1 MQPTGVL
8 LLKHFLVLVQTFYQ
22 SLKTHSNSS
31 KEDIEAIEK
40 EAVAVAEKSVELE
53 KEYRLKEIT
62 NKVFINEINKQINF
76 RKSSGATGKIDSG
89 EARVEIA
96 RVKLAALKSLRDKLT
111 AAKGEAG
118 DALYTSSEIDSLL
131 DDQKQYDSQISIA
144 LPATG
149 PGAKDEYDSYQAF
162 LEGFKGVTT
171 SVTKKVTSSSK
182 DAATFNAKNAGKLAF
197 DKQLRR
203 ASLERFI
210 ALQQIAKQIVNSD
223 DIKYILI
230 DRDKN

>member
-1 MQPTGVL
+1 M
-8 LLKHFLVLVQTFYQ
+8 
-22 SLKTHSNSS
+22 
-31 KEDIEAIEK
+31 
-40 EAVAVAEKSVELE
+40 E

-131 DDQKQYDSQISIA
+131 DDAKKQYDSQISIA

-171 SVTKKVTSSSK
+171 SVTKKVTAHQ
-182 DAATFNAKNAGKLAF
+182 DAATFNAKNAVQLAF

-223 DIKYILI
+223 DIKYIN
-230 DRDKN
+230 R